1 MQAALTP
8 PAHLDFLE
16 DYVQQFVFEH
26 AKALVIIITV
36 FCIYL
41 YGKTGAKKH
50 RYNVLAY
57 LCTVSIC
64 CFAPPAAVFVLMA
77 APILMAL
84 ALAVLVL
91 GIVGLVKMAFG

>member
-1 MQAALTP
+1 M
-8 PAHLDFLE
+8 
-16 DYVQQFVFEH
+16 
-26 AKALVIIITV
+26 
-36 FCIYL
+36 
-41 YGKTGAKKH
+41 
-50 RYNVLAY
+50 LAY

-91 GIVGLVKMAFG
+91 GIIGLVKMAFG